1 MARFFDITL
10 NDDQINLIEKFS
22 LSMIGNHRNHRTGGN
37 LHRSPD
43 EIYRNDKRGKS
54 AEFLL
59 YNFFTDN
66 GVTVSSQPDL
76 NIYPLSEWDAGFD
89 LEIITSLNNKWRIDV
104 KGSGPK
110 AHNLMIERK
119 DWSVSADGNKY
130 KLKKSSSDLTPS
142 FWFAVNVDSD
152 MKSGTVHGYI
162 PQQLLINAIKDA
174 ENHHTYFQG
183 HNIPGTNKDLDADN
197 YIWGYEELWDPINF
211 LKYYKN
217 N

>member
-1 MARFFDITL
+1 MGTIPKIAL
-10 NDDQINLIEKFS
+10 SKNQIQEIDSFS
-22 LSMIGNHRNHRTGGN
+22 VAMIGNHRNYRSGGQLHRTEHQIF
-37 LHRSPD
+37 LD
-43 EIYRNDKRGKS
+43 DKVGKT
-54 AEFLL
+54 AEFIL
-59 YNFFTDN
+59 YRFLKLN
-66 GVTVSSQPDL
+66 GLIVSKQPDL
-76 NIYPLSEWDAGFD
+76 HVYPLSEWDAGFD
-89 LEIITSLNNKWRIDV
+89 LEVTTSKGKKWRIDV

-152 MKSGTVHGYI
+152 MKSGTIHGYI

-183 HNIPGTNKDLDADN
+183 QNIPGTNQDLDADN